1 MTLADAADSADKNST
16 PLSCFPSAMA
26 RVPNSQAKA
35 RTAKNKTNANAAW
48 AAAGATALILAAT
61 ASYQAR
67 RRRRGE
73 TGLPPDAEEALVKH
87 VQNSIEDIERRIA
100 HVERLAGL
108 A

>member
-1 MTLADAADSADKNST
+1 MTLAPCSADKSST